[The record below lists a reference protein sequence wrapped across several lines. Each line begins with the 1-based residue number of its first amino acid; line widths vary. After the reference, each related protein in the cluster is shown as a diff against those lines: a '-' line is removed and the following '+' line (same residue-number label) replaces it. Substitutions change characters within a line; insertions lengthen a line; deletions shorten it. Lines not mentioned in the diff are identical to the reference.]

1 MKFTDDEILKNK
13 IKQYK
18 RKKNIAT
25 IAYIIIIPI
34 ILYNVSLII
43 QSIVKPNKTP
53 SFFGIKTF
61 VIVSGSMEPTLNIG
75 DVILVKDI
83 EENDIKENDIISY
96 REGQSIVTHRV
107 IEIEE
112 TENGKKF
119 ITKGDNNNVKDSYPV
134 RYRDIEGKYDSKING
149 IGNVVLFFQNKIVII
164 CVILIFYLIYMHDAN
179 KQEKSIMRRAKR
191 NRFENKYVQK

>member
-18 RKKNIAT
+18 RKKKITT

-34 ILYNVSLII
+34 IIYNICLIV

-61 VIVSGSMEPTLNIG
+61 VIVSGSMEPILNIG

-83 EENDIKENDIISY
+83 QEDDIKINDIISY

-107 IEIEE
+107 IDIEE
-112 TENGKKF
+112 NENEKKF

-134 RYRDIEGKYDSKING
+134 RYRDIEGKFDSKINKLG
-149 IGNVVLFFQNKIVII
+149 KIVLFLQNKIVII
-164 CVILIFYLIYMHDAN
+164 FVMLIFYLIYIHDTN
-179 KQEKSIMRRAKR
+179 KQEKSIRRRAKR
-191 NRFENKYVQK
+191 NRAQYNK